1 MSKTAESSQA
11 ATFTIQNKTDQ
22 TNTATWKTYSN
33 PQYAF
38 IFKYP
43 QNWVVEDEGYHET
56 AGGCRAD
63 VPSLALYEQGK
74 EENLNDWIRVNP
86 RQFMREDG
94 RCLEIRKHAICTYST
109 DAAVPAAYNHFVAD
123 FTLQPTTKKR

>member
-56 AGGCRAD
+56 AGRCRAD

-74 EENLNDWIRVNP
+74 EENSNDWIRVNP

-94 RCLEIRKHAICTYST
+94 SCLEIRKHAICTYST

>member
-43 QNWVVEDEGYHET
+43 QNWVMEDEGCHEG
-56 AGGCRAD
+56 AGQT
-63 VPSLALYEQGK
+63 Y
-74 EENLNDWIRVNP
+74 P
-86 RQFMREDG
+86 RWHFMNRE
-94 RCLEIRKHAICTYST
+94 RKKIQTIG
-109 DAAVPAAYNHFVAD
+109 FV
-123 FTLQPTTKKR
+123 